1 MLKSPLMNSNQK
13 LGKILVVILVVALP
27 SISVLGQSCT
37 TGKLDQRV
45 ADFLK
50 KYGAGQTMAQL
61 KAAIPQQLKS
71 DIASA
76 FTKLP
81 DDSVKR
87 IVVTKDKIK
96 VNVVKASSKT
106 KLTVIVNF
114 HPGGFIKPLLP
125 SMEYEAMRLAKKFNA
140 VVFDVDYRTAPE
152 FKFPTASSDA
162 YNAYL
167 WVQQHAS
174 EYGGDPTKIILSG
187 SGEGANLAA
196 LVTHRAK
203 KEGKLAGL
211 KCVIMI
217 CPPVDNPIISY
228 YASYDDNA
236 IGYGLT
242 KDEMLFSAQSYLE
255 KSQWFM
261 TNPETWPIYEKDFA
275 GLPPSVI
282 ITSEF
287 DVLRDEGIAY
297 GKKLEKAGNDVSI
310 LCYPHQVHN
319 FVGLPADAA
328 EMKQLNTT
336 IADVVTKALAK

>member
-1 MLKSPLMNSNQK
+1 MNSNNIQ
-13 LGKILVVILVVALP
+13 GKFLLIILFASLTAV
-27 SISVLGQSCT
+27 SFGQSCA

-50 KYGAGQTMAQL
+50 KYGSGQTMAQL
-61 KAAIPQQLKS
+61 KAANSQQLKS
-71 DIASA
+71 DVQYS

-87 IVVTKDKIK
+87 ITVTKDKIK
-96 VNVVKASSKT
+96 VNVVKASSKA

-114 HPGGFIKPLLP
+114 HPGGFIKPLMP

-152 FKFPTASSDA
+152 FKFPTASTDA

-167 WVQQHAS
+167 WVQQHAG
-174 EYGGDPTKIILSG
+174 EYGGDPAKIILAG
-187 SGEGANLAA
+187 SGEGATLAT
-196 LVTHRAK
+196 LVAHKAK
-203 KEGKLAGL
+203 RESKLAGL

-217 CPPVDNPIISY
+217 CPVVDNPIISY

-236 IGYGLT
+236 TGYGLT
-242 KDEMLFSAQSYLE
+242 KEEMIFSTQSYLE

-282 ITSEF
+282 ITAEF

-310 LCYPHQVHN
+310 FCYPHQVHN

-328 EMKQLNTT
+328 ELKQLNTT
-336 IADVVTKALAK
+336 LIEAVTKALAK